1 MKFNIFQFYF
11 FLLPAV
17 LIVFLGI
24 SIYMSQPPQSIVI
37 EAGPKAGFFAST
49 ANFLKSSLK
58 KYDIDATVIYKHDT
72 TNIISRVNDVSSG
85 SHIGFSAQDLGD
97 QELKNLHSLGA
108 VILEPLLFFTR
119 SDSNIN
125 NLSDFAGKH
134 IALGP
139 PKSGARILAAEIL
152 KNYKITTETAD
163 ISPLQMHEAID
174 ALKAG
179 DVDVITFL
187 LPVETEIVDKLSKNK
202 NFRVVQLDQAEA
214 IRMHYK
220 YLDAVNIPQATFSLI
235 DDLPRKD
242 ISTVA
247 LPVSLV
253 IKKDFSS
260 SLEVIIAYELMKNFK
275 HETILTKKNSMPKN
289 YFDNIPMSKQ
299 VENLYENGLPLFLH
313 HIPLKISLIILS
325 LIPKL
330 SVMVMIYFILG
341 MFVWYTDIYFNL
353 DDTFSRYKAK
363 KNST

>member
-11 FLLPAV
+11 FLLPVV

-24 SIYMSQPPQSIVI
+24 SILMSQPPQSIVI

-49 ANFLKSSLK
+49 ANFLKANLE
-58 KYDIDATVIYKHDT
+58 KYDIDATVIYKNDT
-72 TNIISRVNDVSSG
+72 TNIIGRINDVSGG
-85 SHIGFSAQDLGD
+85 SHIGFSAQDLGE
-97 QELKNLHSLGA
+97 QEFKNLHSLGA

-125 NLSDFAGKH
+125 SLSDFAGKR

-139 PKSGARILAAEIL
+139 LKSGARILATEIL
-152 KNYKITTETAD
+152 KNYEITAETTNF
-163 ISPLQMHEAID
+163 SPLQMQEAIN
-174 ALKAG
+174 ALKEG
-179 DVDVITFL
+179 NVDVITFL
-187 LPVETEIVDKLSKNK
+187 LPIQTEILDKLSKNSDFK
-202 NFRVVQLDQAEA
+202 VIELDQAEA
-214 IRMHYK
+214 IRMHYR

-235 DDLPRKD
+235 DNLPRKD

-289 YFDNIPMSKQ
+289 YIDRIPMSKQ
-299 VENLYENGLPLFLH
+299 VENLYENGMPLFLH
-313 HIPLKISLIILS
+313 HIPLKTSLIILS
-325 LIPKL
+325 FIPKL

-341 MFVWYTDIYFNL
+341 IVVWYADLYFNL
-353 DDTFSRYKAK
+353 EDILTRYKASK
-363 KNST
+363 KI